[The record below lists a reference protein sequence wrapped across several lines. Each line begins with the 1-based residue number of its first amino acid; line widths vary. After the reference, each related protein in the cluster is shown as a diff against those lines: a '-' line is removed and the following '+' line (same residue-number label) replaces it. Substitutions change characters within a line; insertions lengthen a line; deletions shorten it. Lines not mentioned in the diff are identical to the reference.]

1 MTKTK
6 RLLSAVLSVVM
17 LVSMLSTFGTAF
29 ASGVGAAIKGSGD
42 TNQFL
47 FNPFQGTTVN
57 PGFSTSAPSSIIFV
71 CSAWAGVED
80 GKNVYMEYNFDG
92 VKSVYKVTRGA
103 NAFSSITEVMDEI
116 GKPNLVVKVGA
127 GSYTDSVTFN
137 YSGLKFYGNYAG
149 VNPNGA
155 PTGDINYPS
164 IPLNSVR
171 KDDMESVLSASAYT
185 YTNKSNNI
193 TFDGFK
199 MTGMDNASDGTR
211 NKSHKIA
218 ASSQTIDNFYFENNI
233 FENCSSVIDAN
244 RGWTNGVYVKN
255 NRFTNCGGSYIF
267 IAGGAMSSVVVD
279 NNYFANN
286 TATLMHFTS
295 CGAYTSEALISF
307 SNNTVY
313 NCAKGLNFAYDNANY
328 GANLDYK
335 RIENNVF
342 SGSGSSQGAVITA
355 KYLLEY
361 MKNATDTAP
370 TKCTDTGC
378 KTFIS
383 GNTFLNMPANVV
395 AIDLTGGGNISGID
409 ANFIVSV
416 TGNRFILDNKGSKVI
431 RSAIEGLVDASYNFV
446 GKTNGD
452 SYSVISDTSDLF
464 AMGEE
469 TKGITMPSYL
479 DFDLTQTGGAI
490 GLAVYSK
497 ADLKDFEPESIVIDN
512 SKGSVSCKPVAGYDK
527 DELSFKN
534 IFTTTKISDAI
545 DIDCELYS
553 DFLLTEKCNDMTL
566 ELKDVITRGYLLVT
580 HKPTGLT
587 LKYNLVVDAPVD
599 KTKTEIKRVTY
610 GVDNKEY
617 TDVVKNGTVY
627 HFNLDTSIVYF
638 PFELVVSPAATYA
651 VYTDPDCKTPYVNET
666 GYIAPDKML
675 TLFVKVTGG
684 DGNTSK
690 VYTFNIKRQGSAD
703 YDARIFNVVSPET
716 NITVYNNERKTIAFR
731 PYALTSSQKFDF
743 TLSPKS
749 TYEIYE
755 KYDKSTG
762 TLTNLLSSSKDI
774 KDIALGDGICYH
786 YVKVT
791 SEYGYSQVYTL
802 ITYNDVRSSDNVI
815 TGITGLTHGLTI
827 KDNVIRIEASV
838 TLTAVNAHFEVNP
851 FADVIVYPTRE
862 RTFKLEPSKTYQM
875 INNREVEVR
884 TFQLGIENK
893 VSYFFIDVIAE
904 TGEVNSYDV
913 IITKP
918 AAAVEFEDISGH
930 WAEDYIK
937 QLSNL
942 GITNGSLNNDTGK
955 YNFSPNTNAT
965 RQEMA
970 AFLLRMMGI
979 DAVSFKNELITS
991 AFSDA
996 DDIADWSYNYVKGV
1010 YKLGIMVGSKNAEG
1024 KTVFNPKAKITRE
1037 EFFQSVSNLLKLDTK
1052 AAENYDLSRF
1062 SDASSVAKWALP
1074 ATKAVVKAGI
1084 IEGTDGKL
1092 NPKSYITRAEIAKIV
1107 VLTNTISKDVM

>member
-17 LVSMLSTFGTAF
+17 LVSMLSGFGTAF
-29 ASGVGAAIKGSGD
+29 ASGVGAAVKGAGD

-47 FNPFQGTTVN
+47 YNPFKGTTVN

-71 CSAWAGVED
+71 CSAWSAVED
-80 GKNVYMEYNFDG
+80 GKNVYMEYDIDG

-103 NAFSSITEVMDEI
+103 NAFGSITEVMDEI
-116 GKPNLVVKVGA
+116 GRANLVVKVGA

-149 VNPNGA
+149 VNPNA
-155 PTGDINYPS
+155 VATGDINNPS
-164 IPLNSVR
+164 VPLNTER
-171 KDDMESVLSASAYT
+171 KEDMESVLSGSAYT

-193 TFDGFK
+193 SFNGFK
-199 MTGMDNASDGTR
+199 MTGMDNASDGSR
-211 NKSHKIA
+211 NKCFKVA

-244 RGWTNGVYVKN
+244 RGWTNGLYVKN
-255 NRFTNCGGSYIF
+255 NRFTNCAGSYI
-267 IAGGAMSSVVVD
+267 IICGGAMSSVVVD

-286 TATLMHFTS
+286 SAALMHFTS
-295 CGAYTSEALISF
+295 CGAYTAEALISF

-313 NCAKGLNFAYDNANY
+313 NCSKGLNFAYDNANY

-342 SGSGSSQGAVITA
+342 SGTGASQGSVITA

-383 GNTFLNMPANVV
+383 GNTFLDMPASVV
-395 AIDLTGGGNISGID
+395 AVDLTGGGNLSGID
-409 ANFIVSV
+409 ANFVVSV
-416 TGNRFILDNKGSKVI
+416 TGNRFILDNKGSKVV
-431 RSAIEGLVDASYNFV
+431 RSAIEGLVDASYNFI
-446 GKTNGD
+446 GKTVDG
-452 SYSVISDTSDLF
+452 SYASISDTSELF
-464 AMGEE
+464 AIGEE
-469 TKGITMPSYL
+469 TKAVTMPSYL
-479 DFDLTQTGGAI
+479 DFDLSQIGGAI

-497 ADLKDFEPESIVIDN
+497 ADLKDFDASSFNIDN
-512 SKGSVSCKPVAGYDK
+512 TKGSVSCKPAANYSK

-534 IFTTTKISDAI
+534 IFTTTKISDAL
-545 DIDCELYS
+545 DVECELYS
-553 DFLLTEKCNDMTL
+553 DFLLSEKCNDMVL

-580 HKPTGLT
+580 HIPTGLT
-587 LKYNLVVDAPVD
+587 LKYDLVVDAPVD
-599 KTKTEIKRVTY
+599 KTKTEIRRVTY
-610 GVDNKEY
+610 GVDKKVY
-617 TDVVKNGTVY
+617 TDIQKKGTVY
-627 HFNLDTSIVYF
+627 NFNLDSSIVYF
-638 PFELVVSPAATYA
+638 TFELVVSPSATYA
-651 VYTDPDCKTPYVNET
+651 VYTDPECKTPYVNET
-666 GYIAPDKML
+666 GYVAPDKML
-675 TLFVKVTGG
+675 TLFVRVTGG
-684 DGNTSK
+684 DGKTTTD
-690 VYTFNIKRQGSAD
+690 YTFNIKRQGSAD
-703 YDARIFNVVSPET
+703 YDARIFTVVSPET

-731 PYALTSSQKFDF
+731 PYALTKAQKFDF

-755 KYDKSTG
+755 KYDETTG
-762 TLTNLLSSSKDI
+762 ALTNLLSSSKDI
-774 KDIALGDGICYH
+774 KEVALGDGICYH

-791 SEYGYSQVYTL
+791 SEYGYSQVYKL

-815 TGITGLTHGLTI
+815 TGITGLTQGLTI

-851 FADVIVYPTRE
+851 FADVRVYPTPE
-862 RTFKLEPSKTYQM
+862 KTFQLEPSKTYEF
-875 INNREVEVR
+875 INNREVEIR

-893 VSYFFIDVIAE
+893 VSYFYIDVIAE

-918 AAAVEFEDISGH
+918 ADAVQFDDISGH

-942 GITNGSLNNDTGK
+942 GITNGSLNNDTGN
-955 YNFSPNTNAT
+955 YSFSPNNNAT

-979 DAVSFKNELITS
+979 DSVSFKNESITS
-991 AFSDA
+991 VFTDA

-1010 YKLGIMVGSKNAEG
+1010 YTLGIMVGSKNSEG

-1037 EFFQSVSNLLKLDTK
+1037 EFFQSVANLLKLDTK
-1052 AAENYDLSRF
+1052 AAENYDLSKF